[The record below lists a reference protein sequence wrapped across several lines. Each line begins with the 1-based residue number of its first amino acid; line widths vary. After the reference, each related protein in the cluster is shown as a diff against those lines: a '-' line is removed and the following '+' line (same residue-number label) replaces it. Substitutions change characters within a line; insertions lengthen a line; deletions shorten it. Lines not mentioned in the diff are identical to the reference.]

1 MVIVKICINF
11 YINSAICCTKK
22 QNAVK
27 MSIFLA
33 MEFLTLLEQKVAG
46 TKSREVAQCF
56 EKFSELKVAGTK
68 SRGN

>member
-1 MVIVKICINF
+1 
-11 YINSAICCTKK
+11 
-22 QNAVK
+22 

-68 SRGN
+68 SRGNLLSRTIQIDIQIVFKEISLYTSTL